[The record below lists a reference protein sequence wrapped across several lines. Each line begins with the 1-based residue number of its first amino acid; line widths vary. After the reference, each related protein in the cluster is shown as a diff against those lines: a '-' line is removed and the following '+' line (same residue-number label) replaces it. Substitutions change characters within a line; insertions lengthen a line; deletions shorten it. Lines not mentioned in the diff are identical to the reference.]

1 MVFKELPSQVDLTV
15 KRATDWAIS
24 KVHDDGHWCGE
35 LKSNVTITAEYIFLR
50 HALGLDIKL
59 DGPSYSRHILSSQ
72 NSNGSWGLAPA
83 YPGDV
88 STTTEAYLALKMLGT
103 SRDMPEMQRARQFI
117 VESGGVAQVRVFT
130 RIFLAMFG
138 LFPWSSIPELPVELV
153 LLPSISPINI
163 YNFASW
169 ARGTIAPLLI
179 ICHHRPVYA
188 LPNGLSKRN
197 DYLDELWVDAS
208 VKDVPYRRALWDMAW
223 KGEITEL
230 AFSCVDKLLYY
241 ANGLRSLPLLRPYAR
256 RRCLAWIL
264 ERQEPTGDWAGI
276 FPPMHASI
284 FAFVLEG
291 YKVDDEPV
299 RLGIQALEN
308 FAWKD
313 TDGGKRIQACV
324 SPVWDTALMSIGLCD
339 VNITLHK
346 KQHREVLDRATKWI
360 KDRQLLQPKGDWR
373 VYRPRLAPGGFSFEY
388 SNSWYPDVDDTAAII
403 LAQLKHDPGCVT
415 SKSVLSAAHWIIGM
429 QNPDGGWAAF
439 DVENNKVWLNKIP
452 FSDMDSLCD
461 ESCPDITG
469 RILEA
474 FGLMISIA
482 SKTASPNGDPVPAL
496 RKSCMRGID
505 YLAATQ
511 RQGGSWFGRWGC
523 NYIYGTSHALCGLAY
538 FAKEEKDGEKV
549 EVDRVGE
556 LVRPGVEWIKAK
568 QNDDGGWGESL
579 LSYRQADVCDCQQK
593 QPSTASQTSWALMGL
608 LAHLPIT
615 DEAIQ
620 GGIGYLVLSQAK
632 EGTWTE
638 DSTMPIAFISQ
649 LWRKQPETVP
659 TDRIIPLRF
668 WDDMR
673 HLRCFV
679 LDLILRFDHVLD
691 ESKLEASLSRL
702 MEINNWGQ
710 LGARLRRNS
719 SGRLEYHIPA
729 EYSADRTAFC
739 FASIRYD
746 MNTRDHALASRIPQ
760 SGTLNGRC
768 GLFPSPSEFA
778 PLLRHPQAPGSIE
791 GWIHSDIPQLF
802 INVVHFEDAT
812 FVTITHLHTLFD
824 AFSVA
829 AFLKAWT
836 SVLAGR
842 EAEVPTFVPFEE
854 DPLSMLGYDEAL
866 AQNYALYQSVLSG
879 LGLMIFGLRLVYELF
894 WFRTLKEH
902 IIRIPG
908 NYVRRMQKTA
918 MLELESISDPADRPD
933 FLSEGNIIL
942 AWWVRT
948 MVKAFNPS
956 PNRIIMVM
964 NLMGIL
970 SILPDTILPQSTAT
984 SYVSNAILSVYS
996 LLCADRTLAAHNLTY
1011 IASNLRRDLKAHR
1024 TSDQVQAMAAIQRK
1038 SPLYTPFLVGPS
1050 NLFFLSSTNLH
1061 AVRLFELD
1069 FSAAVSSAYSSL
1081 PSQRLP
1087 RKLVTPPGRP
1097 SLANY
1102 AMYCEGYPTRNL
1114 LRIMGRD
1121 AAGDWWLVCKARAG
1135 VWPAILR
1142 ELRALD
1148 ETHGDGEAD

>member
-1 MVFKELPSQVDLTV
+1 MVFKELPSQADLTV

-50 HALGLDIKL
+50 QALGLDIQF
-59 DGPSYSRHILSSQ
+59 DGPAYTRHLLSSQ
-72 NSNGSWGLAPA
+72 SSDGSWGLAPA

-153 LLPSISPINI
+153 LLPSISLINI
-163 YNFASW
+163 NKFASW

-188 LPNGLSKRN
+188 LPNGRSDRN

-208 VKDVPYRRALWDMAW
+208 VKDVPYRSALWDMAW

-299 RLGIQALEN
+299 RLGIQALED

-339 VNITLHK
+339 INVKVVPHQN
-346 KQHREVLDRATKWI
+346 QHREVIDRAIKWI
-360 KDRQLLQPKGDWR
+360 KDRQLLHPKGDWR
-373 VYRPRLAPGGFSFEY
+373 YH
-388 SNSWYPDVDDTAAII
+388 NTWYPDVDDTAAIN
-403 LAQLKHDPGCVT
+403 LAQLKHDPGSVT

-439 DVENNKVWLNKIP
+439 DVENDRLWLNKIP

-474 FGLMISIA
+474 FGLMIKIA
-482 SKTASPNGDPVPAL
+482 SRTASPNGNPIPAL

-511 RQGGSWFGRWGC
+511 RQEGPWVRSVGC
-523 NYIYGTSHALCGLAY
+523 NYIYGTSHALCGMAH
-538 FAKEEKDGEKV
+538 FVKEEKDGENV
-549 EVDRVGE
+549 LVDRIGE
-556 LVRPGVEWIKAK
+556 LVRPGLQWIKAK

-579 LSYRQADVCDCQQK
+579 LSYKQAEVCDCQQK
-593 QPSTASQTSWALMGL
+593 QPSTASQTAWALMGL
-608 LAHLPIT
+608 LAHLPVT

-620 GGIGYLVLSQAK
+620 GGIGYLVLSQEK

-638 DSTMPIAFISQ
+638 ESAMPIPFISQ
-649 LWRKQPETVP
+649 WRKQPETVP

-673 HLRCFV
+673 HLGCFV
-679 LDLILRFDHVLD
+679 FDLILRFDHVLD
-691 ESKLEASLSRL
+691 ASKLEASLSRL

-729 EYSADRTAFC
+729 EYSADRPAFC
-739 FASIRYD
+739 FTSIRYD

-760 SGTLNGRC
+760 SGTLNDDRC

-778 PLLRHPQAPGSIE
+778 PLLRHPQAPAVYKR
-791 GWIHSDIPQLF
+791 F
-802 INVVHFEDAT
+802 VHFEDGT

-836 SVLAGR
+836 SVLDGR
-842 EAEVPTFVPFEE
+842 EAAVPTFVPFEK
-854 DPLSMLGYDEAL
+854 DPLFALGNDPSL
-866 AQNYALYQSVLSG
+866 ARNYTLYQSVLNG
-879 LGLMIFGLRLVYELF
+879 LGLVIFGLRLVCELL
-894 WFRTLKEH
+894 WFRRLNEH
-902 IIRIPG
+902 VIRLPG

-918 MLELESISDPADRPD
+918 ILELE
-933 FLSEGNIIL
+933 
-942 AWWVRT
+942 T
-948 MVKAFNPS
+948 MVKAFNAS

-970 SILPDTILPQSTAT
+970 SILPYTILPQPTPT

-996 LLCADRTLAAHNLTY
+996 LLRADRTLAAHDLTY

-1024 TSDQVQAMAAIQRK
+1024 TSDQIQAMAAIQRK

-1069 FSAAVSSAYSSL
+1069 FSAAVLSASSSL
-1081 PSQRLP
+1081 PWQILP
-1087 RKLVTPPGRP
+1087 RKPVTPPGRP
-1097 SLANY
+1097 SLMNY
-1102 AMYCEGYPTRNL
+1102 AM
-1114 LRIMGRD
+1114 
-1121 AAGDWWLVCKARAG
+1121 
-1135 VWPAILR
+1135 
-1142 ELRALD
+1142 
-1148 ETHGDGEAD
+1148 